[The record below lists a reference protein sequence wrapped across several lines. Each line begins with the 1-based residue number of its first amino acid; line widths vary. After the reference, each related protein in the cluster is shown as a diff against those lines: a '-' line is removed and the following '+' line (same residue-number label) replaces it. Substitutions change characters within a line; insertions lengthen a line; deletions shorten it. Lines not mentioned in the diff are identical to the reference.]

1 MKTLIFK
8 NQAYM
13 NLYEFFS
20 IIMKRWK
27 LVVFTMTIPI
37 ILSIII
43 CFFIVKPVY
52 KSDTSILIGIPENSE
67 TKPYTYNDLL
77 MYQNMVKYYEEI
89 AKSRI
94 VLQNALAALKLPLN
108 LNDIKQNTLITSIE
122 GTEILVITVQS
133 QDPNEAAKI
142 ANQLVQSLKL
152 ISTELKGTDNVR
164 IIDEAIPVNQPI
176 SPNKKL
182 YVFIGFFLGLI
193 LSVSIVI
200 LLEYI
205 DANRKHNIFH

>member
-1 MKTLIFK
+1 
-8 NQAYM
+8 M

-20 IIMKRWK
+20 VIMKRWK

-89 AKSRI
+89 SKSRI
-94 VLQNALAALKLPLN
+94 VTQNTIAALKLPLSV
-108 LNDIKQNTLITSIE
+108 NDIKQNTLVTSIE

-152 ISTELKGTDNVR
+152 ISTELKGADNVR
-164 IIDEAIPVNQPI
+164 IIDEAIPVNHPI

-182 YVFIGFFLGLI
+182 YIFIGFFLGLI